1 MSKQEAF
8 PPFPEESELDEAN
21 EPHENLKIVER
32 DLQRISEWREKTK
45 KTLREKITDI
55 ESYNDYCGSWV
66 ADELRKIL
74 KALK

>member
-45 KTLREKITDI
+45 KILREKMLTAQTSVEEIKFI
-55 ESYNDYCGSWV
+55 K
-66 ADELRKIL
+66 ELL
-74 KALK
+74 GALK